1 MQSLLH
7 ALGVDAFAFPLRVE
21 SIALRLTPRS
31 ESCRQRNDA
40 PQPCFLENTKRKS
53 GATRSIFTTHGPAL
67 GENFSRRIRSGRPS
81 KKPQRT
87 LVGTCRC
94 RRGSSRS
101 ARSATYLK
109 TCCDIVTRTD
119 RRNPWIPTSRSR
131 RAAFGERADGVPT
144 FQQQPD
150 RVAQTAPRSDDVGM
164 STILLTGATGNVT
177 SAVIR
182 SLQGSGHRL
191 IGLVRDP
198 AKAKDL
204 AAQGVQLR
212 TGDLSLLRTVE
223 GAFVGVDVA
232 WLLTPPGPSA
242 PFQASNALWA
252 AWLGGVKHVV
262 RMSAVGA
269 AHDAPN
275 LNSRLHAL
283 SDAEIAGCGLSFT
296 VVKPHF
302 FMQNLTMAA
311 QSVAEQGTI
320 YFALGDA
327 KLPMVDVRDIGTSVA
342 AILANPAPHA
352 GKTYTLT
359 GPTTVGMDQVASALS
374 EALGKPVK
382 YVPVPVA
389 AMVETL
395 TKMGLDD
402 YNQVALRDYFTAYS
416 RGWESQV
423 TSAVK
428 DLTGIEARGI
438 AEFARD
444 HAAAFGKR

>member
-1 MQSLLH
+1 
-7 ALGVDAFAFPLRVE
+7 
-21 SIALRLTPRS
+21 
-31 ESCRQRNDA
+31 
-40 PQPCFLENTKRKS
+40 
-53 GATRSIFTTHGPAL
+53 
-67 GENFSRRIRSGRPS
+67 
-81 KKPQRT
+81 
-87 LVGTCRC
+87 
-94 RRGSSRS
+94 
-101 ARSATYLK
+101 
-109 TCCDIVTRTD
+109 
-119 RRNPWIPTSRSR
+119 
-131 RAAFGERADGVPT
+131 
-144 FQQQPD
+144 
-150 RVAQTAPRSDDVGM
+150 M

-191 IGLVRDP
+191 ICLVRDP

-204 AAQGVQLR
+204 AAQGVELR

-223 GAFVGVDVA
+223 GAFEGVDVA

-242 PFQASNALWA
+242 PIQASNALWA
-252 AWLGGVKHVV
+252 ARLGGVKHVV

-302 FMQNLTMAA
+302 FMQNLMMAA

-327 KLPMVDVRDIGTSVA
+327 KLPMVDVRDIGASVA

-359 GPTTVGMDQVASALS
+359 GPTAIGIDQVASALG